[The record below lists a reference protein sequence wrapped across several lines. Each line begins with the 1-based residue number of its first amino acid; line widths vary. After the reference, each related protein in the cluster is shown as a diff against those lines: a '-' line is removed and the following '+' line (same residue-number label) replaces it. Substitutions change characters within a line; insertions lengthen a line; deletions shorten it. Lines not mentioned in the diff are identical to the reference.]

1 MEYLK
6 EQYNTMTKKPIQ
18 KIKSSI
24 SFKNRENT
32 REQKTQKSREV
43 LKNLQDR
50 DTKSIIRNLK
60 EEL

>member
-1 MEYLK
+1 MEYLQ

-60 EEL
+60 EQL

>member
-1 MEYLK
+1 
-6 EQYNTMTKKPIQ
+6 MTKKPIQ

-24 SFKNRENT
+24 SFKNSENT

>member
-1 MEYLK
+1 MEYLQ